1 MAMILKLNN
10 FISAFIDGL
19 KSLFFIRLWKPFV
32 IFALLS
38 AAAAIVVLNPFSS
51 IWSGLIVPLGK
62 SKLFGGGEAFVHY
75 PGHLLI
81 APSVYGRI
89 NLLLS
94 IVFDSILSASAF
106 VIFAGF
112 FANEKIK
119 FMSAVK
125 KAFSR
130 YHWLILASVFIY
142 AVLLLVAWLVPQ
154 FFAEFLKG
162 SPRRIFV
169 FNVAF
174 KFFQFFVL
182 APFIYIV
189 PFIILRDEN
198 FLVAVWKSL
207 KTWIKNFF
215 TSFFLVAVPLSL
227 TLPLALGENYVLWLS
242 ERFGPGIISV
252 LLFAEIFVFMIAS
265 FLFTAMLTRIF
276 TEYHE

>member
-1 MAMILKLNN
+1 MSMILKLNN

-19 KSLFFIRLWKPFV
+19 KSLFFIRLWKPFF

-38 AAAAIVVLNPFSS
+38 AVAAIVVLNPFSS
-51 IWSGLIVPLGK
+51 VWSGLIVPLGK

-75 PGHLLI
+75 PSHLLI

-89 NLLLS
+89 SLLLS
-94 IVFDSILSASAF
+94 VVFDSLLSASAF

-112 FANEKIK
+112 FAGEKMK
-119 FMSAVK
+119 FMAAVK

-142 AVLLLVAWLVPQ
+142 AILLLVAWLVPQ
-154 FFAEFLKG
+154 FFEEFLKG

-169 FNVAF
+169 FNIAF
-174 KFFQFFVL
+174 KIFQFFVL

-189 PFIILRDEN
+189 PYIILRDEN
-198 FLVAVWKSL
+198 FLVAVGKSL
-207 KTWIKNFF
+207 KTWVKNFF

-242 ERFGPGIISV
+242 ERFGPGIISL